1 MVLNNLEYDF
11 INESFRIDRVI
22 ISIQLKKIVSH
33 NL

>member
-22 ISIQLKKIVSH
+22 ISIQLKKK
-33 NL
+33 